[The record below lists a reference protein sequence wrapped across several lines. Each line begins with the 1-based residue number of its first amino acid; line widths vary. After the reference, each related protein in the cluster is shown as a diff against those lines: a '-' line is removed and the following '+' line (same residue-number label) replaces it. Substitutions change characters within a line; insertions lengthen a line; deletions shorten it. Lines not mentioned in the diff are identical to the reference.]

1 MEISV
6 LNQQN
11 AKIVSNEIP
20 PICLIYEIIGNC
32 KVKRS
37 KIVTFDGLDLKIKS
51 GKVLKLVGYDDLA
64 IDVETSS
71 CHNGSVCIQA
81 VKLNIGSYSFMMNYN
96 SETQQVS

>member
-37 KIVTFDGLDLKIKS
+37 KIVTFDSLDLKIKS

-96 SETQQVS
+96 SETQQVT